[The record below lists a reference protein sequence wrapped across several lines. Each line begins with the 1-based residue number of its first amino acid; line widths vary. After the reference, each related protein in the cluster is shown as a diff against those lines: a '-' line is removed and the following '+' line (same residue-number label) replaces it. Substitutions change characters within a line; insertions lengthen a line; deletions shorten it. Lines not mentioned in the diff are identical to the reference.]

1 MRSSDADDRR
11 SDAALVSH
19 AVRGDVGA
27 FAQLVQR
34 HQEDQFRTA
43 LRLTG
48 TREDAHDA
56 LQSAFVRCH
65 RHLAA
70 CEDGARFDAWL
81 GRIVVNECRTLI
93 TRRAQRERRFVHD
106 EALLANAT
114 AEPVFSGDDW
124 REEIERAL
132 ALLPDE
138 QREAFVLK
146 YVDDRSYEDIAALT
160 GVGVSALKM
169 RVKRACERLRL
180 LLEPI
185 RHG

>member
-1 MRSSDADDRR
+1 MRLLTIASANSDADLVT
-11 SDAALVSH
+11 AAL
-19 AVRGDVGA
+19 RGDSSA
-27 FAQLVQR
+27 FEQLVRR

-48 TREDAHDA
+48 SRADAHDA

-70 CEDGARFDAWL
+70 CADGARFGAWL
-81 GRIVVNECRTLI
+81 GRIVINECRTL
-93 TRRAQRERRFVHD
+93 RARKAQREKRLVHD
-106 EALLANAT
+106 EALLANAPSER
-114 AEPVFSGDDW
+114 ALPADDW

-132 ALLPDE
+132 AQLPDE

-146 YVDDRSYEDIAALT
+146 YVEDHSYEEISELT
-160 GVGVSALKM
+160 GIGVSALKM

-180 LLEPI
+180 LLEPVH
-185 RHG
+185 HG